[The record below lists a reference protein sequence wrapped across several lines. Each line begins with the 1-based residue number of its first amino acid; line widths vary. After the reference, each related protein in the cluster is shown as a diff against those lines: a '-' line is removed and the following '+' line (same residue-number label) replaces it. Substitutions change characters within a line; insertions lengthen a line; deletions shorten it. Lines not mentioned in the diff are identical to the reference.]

1 MSGRF
6 TAILLLLSAVRYA
19 LGECDGENGTCDV
32 EEMAM
37 LQSAKPEPPPGGE
50 EMAMLLSAKP
60 RIGYCKCAEPN
71 GNNNAI
77 MRFDHGGVFVG
88 LGWHLK
94 SNCPACCQCTSG
106 TYFKEE
112 DIPAQCHGGDQCGT
126 C

>member
-50 EMAMLLSAKP
+50 EMAMLLSAEP
-60 RIGYCKCAEPN
+60 RSGYCKCAEPN

-77 MRFDHGGVFVG
+77 MIYHPIWATHDSWYHN
-88 LGWHLK
+88 
-94 SNCPACCQCTSG
+94 SNCPTCCQCTSG